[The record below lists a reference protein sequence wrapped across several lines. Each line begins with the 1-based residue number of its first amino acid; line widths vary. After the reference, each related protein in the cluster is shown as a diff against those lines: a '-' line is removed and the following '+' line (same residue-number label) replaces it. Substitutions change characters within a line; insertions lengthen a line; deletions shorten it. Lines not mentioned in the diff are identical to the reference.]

1 MALGRNAVYPEKL
14 GEEMKIEF
22 TGIATR
28 RSGTLAV
35 GVSKGGRLSASAKKA
50 DKGTNGAITR
60 ALKISRFDG
69 KKDQMEEILAPNGIG
84 AGRIIL
90 YGIGD
95 PKKLDAAAFE
105 NIGGRLIGRTNKYL
119 DSTLA
124 IAVDAESAGKL
135 SVAEASAS
143 IALGVRL
150 GSYRFDRYRTTE
162 KKENKPSV
170 RTVTVMS
177 GDAAR
182 ARREFVP
189 LNRIADGVV
198 LTRDLVSEPANII
211 YPETLARQARQLS
224 KLGLKVEVLDKTR
237 LKRIGMRAL
246 LGVSQGSA
254 REPRV
259 VIMRWNG
266 APRSQKKPIA
276 FVGKG
281 VTFDSGGIS
290 IKPSSGMEEMKW
302 DMGGAGTV
310 VGLMCALA
318 GRKAKVNAIGA
329 VGLVENMPSSTAQ
342 RPGDV
347 VKALSGKSIE
357 VINTDAEGRLV
368 LADVLWYV
376 QNRFKPSAMIDL
388 ATLTGAMIV
397 ALGHSHAGLFS
408 NDDQLS
414 QQITEAGLATGERVW
429 RMPMDE
435 SYEPDIKSEIADIKN
450 VGAGRSAGSIT
461 AALFLQ
467 HFVNGVPWAHLDIA
481 GMAWC
486 YKATP
491 TVPKGGSGYGVRL
504 LDRLVAD
511 YYEDR
516 TARKK

>member
-1 MALGRNAVYPEKL
+1 
-14 GEEMKIEF
+14 MKIEF
-22 TGIATR
+22 TGIAAPR
-28 RSGTLAV
+28 RGALAV
-35 GVSKGGRLSASAKKA
+35 GVSKGGRLGASAKTV
-50 DKGTNGAITR
+50 DMRTSGAITR
-60 ALKISRFDG
+60 ALRVSRFDG
-69 KKDQMEEILAPNGIG
+69 KKDQFEEILAPSGIG
-84 AGRIIL
+84 VGRIIL
-90 YGIGD
+90 YGLGD
-95 PKKLDAAAFE
+95 PKKLDTATFE
-105 NIGGRLIGRTNKYL
+105 NVGGRLINRANRNG
-119 DSTLA
+119 DSALA
-124 IAVDAESAGKL
+124 IAVDAESGGKL

-143 IALGVRL
+143 IALGARL

-170 RTVTVMS
+170 RTLSVMS
-177 GDAAR
+177 GDANR
-182 ARREFVP
+182 ARRVFTP
-189 LNRIADGVV
+189 LDRIADGVV
-198 LTRDLVSEPANII
+198 LTRNLVSEPANII

-224 KLGLKVEVLDKTR
+224 KLGLKVEVLDKSR
-237 LKRIGMRAL
+237 LKQIGMRAL
-246 LGVSQGSA
+246 LGVAQGSA
-254 REPRV
+254 RDPRV

-266 APRSQKKPIA
+266 APRSRQKPIA

-376 QNRFKPSAMIDL
+376 QNRFKPAAMIDL

-408 NDDQLS
+408 NDDRLS
-414 QQITEAGLATGERVW
+414 QQITDAGIATGERVW
-429 RMPMDE
+429 RMPMHE
-435 SYEPDIKSEIADIKN
+435 SYEPDIKSQIADIKN

-486 YKATP
+486 YKASP
-491 TVPKGGSGYGVRL
+491 TVPKGGSGFGVRL

-511 YYEDR
+511 HYEGEG
-516 TARKK
+516 RKK

>member
-1 MALGRNAVYPEKL
+1 
-14 GEEMKIEF
+14 MKIEF
-22 TGIATR
+22 KRIVIP
-28 RSGTLAV
+28 RSGALAV
-35 GVSKGGRLSASAKKA
+35 GITKGGHLSATAKSV
-50 DKGTNGAITR
+50 DKRTKGAIAR
-60 ALKISRFDG
+60 ALKVSRFDG
-69 KKDQMEEILAPNGIG
+69 KKNQIEEILAPDGISVS
-84 AGRIIL
+84 RIIL
-90 YGIGD
+90 YGLGD
-95 PKKLDAAAFE
+95 PKEVTEATFE
-105 NIGGRLIGRTNKYL
+105 SVGGRLISRANRSG
-119 DSTLA
+119 DPTLA
-124 IAVDAESAGKL
+124 IAVDAESGGKV
-135 SVAEASAS
+135 SVADAAAAV
-143 IALGVRL
+143 ALGARL

-162 KKENKPSV
+162 KKENRPSV
-170 RTVTVMS
+170 RTLTVMS
-177 GDAAR
+177 GDANR
-182 ARREFVP
+182 ARRAFAPRNNV
-189 LNRIADGVV
+189 ADGVI

-211 YPETLARQARQLS
+211 YPETLAKQARQLS
-224 KLGLKVEVLDKTR
+224 KLGLKVEVLDKAQ

-246 LGVSQGSA
+246 LGVAQGSA
-254 REPRV
+254 RDPRV

-266 APRSQKKPIA
+266 APGSKQKPIA

-376 QNRFKPSAMIDL
+376 QSRFKPAAMIDL

-408 NDDQLS
+408 NNDELS
-414 QQITEAGLATGERVW
+414 QRITDAGIATEERVW
-429 RMPMDE
+429 RMPMHE
-435 SYEPDIKSEIADIKN
+435 SYEPDIKSQIADIKN

-467 HFVNGVPWAHLDIA
+467 HFVNDVPWAHLDIA

-486 YKATP
+486 YKEKP

-511 YYEDR
+511 NYEIGV
-516 TARKK
+516 ARKR

>member
-1 MALGRNAVYPEKL
+1 
-14 GEEMKIEF
+14 MKIEF
-22 TGIATR
+22 TGIAAPR
-28 RSGTLAV
+28 RGALAV
-35 GVSKGGRLSASAKKA
+35 GVSKGGRLGASAKTV
-50 DKGTNGAITR
+50 DKRTSGAITR
-60 ALKISRFDG
+60 ALRVSRFDG
-69 KKDQMEEILAPNGIG
+69 KKDQFEEILAPSGIG
-84 AGRIIL
+84 VGRIIL
-90 YGIGD
+90 YGLGD
-95 PKKLDAAAFE
+95 PKKLDTATFE
-105 NIGGRLIGRTNKYL
+105 NVGGRLINRANRNG
-119 DSTLA
+119 DSALA
-124 IAVDAESAGKL
+124 IAVDAESGGKL

-143 IALGVRL
+143 IALGARL

-170 RTVTVMS
+170 RTLSVMS
-177 GDAAR
+177 GDANR
-182 ARREFVP
+182 ARRVFTP
-189 LNRIADGVV
+189 LDRIADGVV
-198 LTRDLVSEPANII
+198 LTRNLVSEPANII

-224 KLGLKVEVLDKTR
+224 KLGLKVEVLDKSR
-237 LKRIGMRAL
+237 LKQIGMRAL
-246 LGVSQGSA
+246 LGVAQGSA
-254 REPRV
+254 RDPRV

-266 APRSQKKPIA
+266 APRSRQKPIA

-376 QNRFKPSAMIDL
+376 QNRFKPAAMIDL

-408 NDDQLS
+408 NDDRLS
-414 QQITEAGLATGERVW
+414 QQITDAGIATGERVW
-429 RMPMDE
+429 RMPMHE
-435 SYEPDIKSEIADIKN
+435 SYEPDIKSQIADIKN

-486 YKATP
+486 YKASP
-491 TVPKGGSGYGVRL
+491 TVPKGGSGFGVRL

-511 YYEDR
+511 HYEGEG
-516 TARKK
+516 RKK

>member
-1 MALGRNAVYPEKL
+1 
-14 GEEMKIEF
+14 MKIEF
-22 TGIATR
+22 TGIVTP
-28 RSGTLAV
+28 RSGALAV
-35 GVSKGGRLSASAKKA
+35 GVSKGGRLSAAAKSA
-50 DKGTNGAITR
+50 DKRTKGAITR
-60 ALKISRFDG
+60 ALKVSRFDG
-69 KKDQMEEILAPNGIG
+69 KKDQFEEILAPSGVG
-84 AGRIIL
+84 VSRIIL
-90 YGIGD
+90 FGLGD
-95 PKKLDAAAFE
+95 PKKLDETTFE
-105 NIGGRLIGRTNKYL
+105 NIGGSLIGRANSKG
-119 DSTLA
+119 DGTLS
-124 IAVDAESAGKL
+124 IAVDAEGGGKL
-135 SVAEASAS
+135 SIAEASAS
-143 IALGVRL
+143 VALGARL

-170 RTVTVMS
+170 RTLTVMS
-177 GDAAR
+177 GDANR
-182 ARREFVP
+182 ARREFAP
-189 LNRIADGVV
+189 LDRIADGVI

-224 KLGLKVEVLDKTR
+224 KLGLKVEVLDKAR

-246 LGVSQGSA
+246 LGVAQGSA
-254 REPRV
+254 RDPRV
-259 VIMRWNG
+259 VILRWNG
-266 APRSQKKPIA
+266 APGSQKKPIA

-388 ATLTGAMIV
+388 ATLTGAIIV

-408 NDDQLS
+408 NDDKLS
-414 QQITEAGLATGERVW
+414 QQITDAGTAVGEPVW
-429 RMPMDE
+429 RMPLHE
-435 SYEPDIKSEIADIKN
+435 SYEPDIKSQIADIKN
-450 VGAGRSAGSIT
+450 VGAGRSAGSVT

-486 YKATP
+486 YKATS

-511 YYEDR
+511 NYESGR
-516 TARKK
+516 ARKK